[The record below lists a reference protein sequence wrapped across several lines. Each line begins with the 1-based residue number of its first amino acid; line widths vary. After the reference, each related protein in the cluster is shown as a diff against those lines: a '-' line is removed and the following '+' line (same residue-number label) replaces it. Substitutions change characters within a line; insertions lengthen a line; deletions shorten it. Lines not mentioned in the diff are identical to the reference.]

1 MENNQMT
8 CSTLEKQNVY
18 FANLNQALK
27 DCVTTNDIE
36 KAIGLA
42 IKRQKA
48 LIEIFQSGEN
58 NPSELEN
65 LEKLATKTLE
75 CLSQEK
81 ILLRAQS
88 TKKRN
93 EFLLRKSAIKAY
105 MAPIAA

>member
-1 MENNQMT
+1 MT
-8 CSTLEKQNVY
+8 LSTLEKQNVD
-18 FANLNQALK
+18 FVGLNQALK

-42 IKRQKA
+42 IQRQKA
-48 LIEIFQSGEN
+48 LIAIFESAEH

-65 LEKLATKTLE
+65 LEKLAAKTLE

-81 ILLRAQS
+81 TLLRAQS
-88 TKKRN
+88 AKKRN
-93 EFLLRKSAIKAY
+93 DFLLRKSAIKAY

>member
-1 MENNQMT
+1 MT
-8 CSTLEKQNVY
+8 CSTLEKQNVD

-65 LEKLATKTLE
+65 LEKLATETLE

-88 TKKRN
+88 SKKRN
-93 EFLLRKSAIKAY
+93 DFLLRKSAIQAY

>member
-1 MENNQMT
+1 MT
-8 CSTLEKQNVY
+8 RKTLTEQNDTLV
-18 FANLNQALK
+18 NLNQALH
-27 DCVTTNDIE
+27 DSVIAHDLDR
-36 KAIGLA
+36 AMSLA
-42 IKRQKA
+42 IQRHKA
-48 LIEIFQSGEN
+48 LIEIFEAAEN

-81 ILLRAQS
+81 LLLRAQS